1 MAGTDTPVLGD
12 LELMEI
18 MKQVGEDIGVTPV
31 TPKVKAK
38 EEVKEEAKVPKDEPA
53 PELESVEPEPLIEE
67 PVVETPS
74 LKDEVVDYDLGDP
87 ELEALLAGSSDGEID
102 LTPEP
107 GALVDDGPLVKVTKA
122 TAEEEAG
129 VETAIKTDGEIA
141 VTVVPET
148 ELPKEVLEALED
160 TNEVET
166 TAIKSKP
173 VLEAPAPVE
182 TETRHPL
189 AMDDDDD
196 YEPIKRDGVVYYIDP
211 ARLKRDV
218 AFSPHNIDDAMMTH
232 ASKFVH
238 YAVQSSMA
246 RGQFERM
253 KAAFEILESK
263 LDGEHRT
270 VLKEENPKTTE
281 AQIRAA
287 VVADARWKA
296 ANARLIETR
305 TVYEL
310 AQDAKEAFT
319 MRRDTL
325 LQVAKNVREE
335 RGGEMRL
342 KEIQEDHK
350 ATRGRVLEKLGKT
363 A

>member
-1 MAGTDTPVLGD
+1 MVGADTPVLGD

-31 TPKVKAK
+31 APKVKAK
-38 EEVKEEAKVPKDEPA
+38 EEVKAPKDEPA
-53 PELESVEPEPLIEE
+53 PELESIEPEPLIEE

-74 LKDEVVDYDLGDP
+74 PKDEAVDYDLGDP

-107 GALVDDGPLVKVTKA
+107 GALADDGPLVKVTKT
-122 TAEEEAG
+122 TAEEEAS
-129 VETAIKTDGEIA
+129 VEAAIKTDGEIT

-173 VLEAPAPVE
+173 ALEVSTPVE

-350 ATRGRVLEKLGKT
+350 ATRERVLEKLGKT

>member
-1 MAGTDTPVLGD
+1 MADTDSSIGD
-12 LELMEI
+12 LELAEI
-18 MKQVGEDIGVTPV
+18 MKMVGEDVGVTPV
-31 TPKVKAK
+31 APTVKAK
-38 EEVKEEAKVPKDEPA
+38 A
-53 PELESVEPEPLIEE
+53 PE
-67 PVVETPS
+67 PVVEAEPELS
-74 LKDEVVDYDLGDP
+74 SEPEAPAKEVFAEVELEEAPVVAETDDYGLDDP
-87 ELEALLAGSSDGEID
+87 ELEALLAGASEGVD

-107 GALVDDGPLVKVTKA
+107 EALADVGVTKVDE
-122 TAEEEAG
+122 AEEAYLEASIKPG
-129 VETAIKTDGEIA
+129 GGLVEA
-141 VTVVPET
+141 VVVPHDEI
-148 ELPKEVLEALED
+148 PDDVLA
-160 TNEVET
+160 
-166 TAIKSKP
+166 A
-173 VLEAPAPVE
+173 LEAPEAPNVVQTPKVTSAPALE
-182 TETRHPL
+182 APGSEKEPLRHPL

-350 ATRGRVLEKLGKT
+350 ATRERVLEKLSKT
-363 A
+363 GT

>member
-12 LELMEI
+12 LELDEI
-18 MKQVGEDIGVTPV
+18 MKLVGEDVGVTPV
-31 TPKVKAK
+31 APTAKAK
-38 EEVKEEAKVPKDEPA
+38 PAEPEVKPEPEVL
-53 PELESVEPEPLIEE
+53 PEPEPESE
-67 PVVETPS
+67 VKAVAPVVTAEA
-74 LKDEVVDYDLGDP
+74 DGFGIDDA
-87 ELEALLAGSSDGEID
+87 ELEALLAGSTDEG

-107 GALVDDGPLVKVTKA
+107 GALADDRPLVEVTRA
-122 TAEEEAG
+122 TAEEEAALDEAIRSVEG
-129 VETAIKTDGEIA
+129 EIEAEIVPEAELPDEVLAALEASEAPNVVETPK
-141 VTVVPET
+141 VTSEP
-148 ELPKEVLEALED
+148 A
-160 TNEVET
+160 
-166 TAIKSKP
+166 
-173 VLEAPAPVE
+173 LEAPVAEKEPL
-182 TETRHPL
+182 RHPL

-196 YEPIKRDGVVYYIDP
+196 YEPVKRDGVIYYIDP

-350 ATRGRVLEKLGKT
+350 AARERVKDKLSASKT
-363 A
+363 GT

>member
-1 MAGTDTPVLGD
+1 MATEDSPVLGD
-12 LELMEI
+12 LELDEI
-18 MKQVGEDIGVTPV
+18 MKMVGEDVGVTPV
-31 TPKVKAK
+31 APTAKAK
-38 EEVKEEAKVPKDEPA
+38 VA
-53 PELESVEPEPLIEE
+53 E
-67 PVVETPS
+67 PVVES
-74 LKDEVVDYDLGDP
+74 ESEVSKPEPEVKAAAPVVETEVEDYGLDDA
-87 ELEALLAGSSDGEID
+87 ELEALLAGSSDEGA
-102 LTPEP
+102 TPEP
-107 GALVDDGPLVKVTKA
+107 GALSDVPPAVTVTRA
-122 TAEEEAG
+122 TEEEEAALEAAIRSVDDEISIEVVADPAIPDEVLAALEASEAPNV
-129 VETAIKTDGEIA
+129 VETPK
-141 VTVVPET
+141 VTSES
-148 ELPKEVLEALED
+148 A
-160 TNEVET
+160 
-166 TAIKSKP
+166 
-173 VLEAPAPVE
+173 LEAPVSEKEPL
-182 TETRHPL
+182 RHPM

-196 YEPIKRDGVVYYIDP
+196 YEPVKRDGVVYYIDP

-342 KEIQEDHK
+342 REIQEDHK
-350 ATRGRVLEKLGKT
+350 ATRERVLDKLSASKT
-363 A
+363 GT

>member
-1 MAGTDTPVLGD
+1 MAVDTPVLGD
-12 LELMEI
+12 FELEEI
-18 MKQVGEDIGVTPV
+18 MKMVGGDIGVAPE
-31 TPKVKAK
+31 PPAAKAK
-38 EEVKEEAKVPKDEPA
+38 
-53 PELESVEPEPLIEE
+53 
-67 PVVETPS
+67 VETPAETPAEVPVEEVAEPTPAVPV
-74 LKDEVVDYDLGDP
+74 DEDTSSAEEAELDS
-87 ELEALLAGSSDGEID
+87 ELEALLASVE
-102 LTPEP
+102 EP
-107 GALVDDGPLVKVTKA
+107 KDEEPLVKVTKA
-122 TAEEEAG
+122 TEAEEDTLEA
-129 VETAIKTDGEIA
+129 AIRSEIGEIEVA
-141 VTVVPET
+141 VVPET
-148 ELPKEVLEALED
+148 ELPESVLEALEAP
-160 TNEVET
+160 NVVET
-166 TAIKSKP
+166 PIVTSEPAK
-173 VLEAPAPVE
+173 EASTPVE
-182 TETRHPL
+182 TKHSHPL
-189 AMDDDDD
+189 AMDDDDF
-196 YEPIKRDGVVYYIDP
+196 EPVKRDGVVYYIDP

-238 YAVQSSMA
+238 YAVQSSLA

-263 LDGEHRT
+263 LDGEHRL

-287 VVADARWKA
+287 VVSDERWKA

-335 RGGEMRL
+335 RGGQLRL
-342 KEIQEDHK
+342 EEIREEQK
-350 ATRGRVLEKLGKT
+350 GARQRVLDKLAGSKT
-363 A
+363 GTADA